1 LGEIRILG
9 VQRPKEHNGIKNRQE
24 SLVLL
29 KQEAR
34 SLMIP
39 LLVAKPKERSVEAL
53 PLERDHQ
60 DPFRGRN
67 HQHLVSWLNLQ
78 EFTNLLVQDNPIPI
92 IHPQHR
98 HYSSHNT
105 NVSPTIKSFLS
116 RPARSI
122 QPDRKMVDSGIYLE
136 RGPLDPRY

>member
-1 LGEIRILG
+1 MLR
-9 VQRPKEHNGIKNRQE
+9 VRSPKEHKGIKNRQE
-24 SLVLL
+24 TLVLL

-39 LLVAKPKERSVEAL
+39 LLVAEPRERSVEAL
-53 PLERDHQ
+53 PLKRDHQ

-78 EFTNLLVQDNPIPI
+78 ELTNLLVQDNPIPI

-122 QPDRKMVDSGIYLE
+122 QPDRKMLDSGLYLD
-136 RGPLDPRY
+136 RGHPVPRYEHDH

>member
-1 LGEIRILG
+1 
-9 VQRPKEHNGIKNRQE
+9 
-24 SLVLL
+24 
-29 KQEAR
+29 
-34 SLMIP
+34 MIP
-39 LLVAKPKERSVEAL
+39 RCVAKPSERSVEPL
-53 PLERDHQ
+53 PLKRDQQ

-105 NVSPTIKSFLS
+105 NVSPTTKSYLS

-122 QPDRKMVDSGIYLE
+122 QPDRKMVDSEIHLE
-136 RGPLDPRY
+136 RGPLDPRYLHHPRIQLVNLGVVSSCFASFKCRRFM

>member
-1 LGEIRILG
+1 
-9 VQRPKEHNGIKNRQE
+9 
-24 SLVLL
+24 
-29 KQEAR
+29 
-34 SLMIP
+34 MIP
-39 LLVAKPKERSVEAL
+39 LLVAEPRERSVEPL
-53 PLERDHQ
+53 PLKRDQQ

-105 NVSPTIKSFLS
+105 NVSPTTKSYLS
-116 RPARSI
+116 QPARTLVIRTIPGFSLSI
-122 QPDRKMVDSGIYLE
+122 
-136 RGPLDPRY
+136 